1 MEQLLQQ
8 LNLCHDLIEVKG
20 EKGKINWLNRFCA
33 TFLKFASEFKIYLP
47 DVAPK
52 YTMESSTDL
61 HVETIFLCLTQVV
74 TCITHL
80 ERIINIEE
88 ATTSSYLMT
97 RQHFVDR
104 ILWCIRRLFASL
116 SQLIEDDSKLALED
130 LTFVELMDLALDQ
143 LESHKE
149 EMKPNGTYSVLP
161 VEANEKKDDYEL
173 CELANHIVRHAL
185 AFANVALEPDK
196 RALTTL
202 CETLLSECMA
212 FSENVEDQTP
222 EERKLEALSLERALY
237 SLEGLLN
244 EALLRLVFVCLLDV
258 EDTSVKRL
266 KQILA
271 ECNDN
276 STVDQLINDFD
287 IKMDR
292 IQQIGV
298 FAIAFSQDV
307 KTKTIVRSCLASLES
322 LDACIV
328 PAFQLQRSATST
340 ALHHANTLEHHF
352 NEELQ
357 IFWNVLHEIIDS
369 QSLVNNYLDMLV
381 QKIHGATNEE
391 HQKVVQMANVLLKHF
406 GLAVNYEALDEVG
419 KRLHNDFQLIL
430 RECKAILKHPIA
442 IDPKRIMK
450 RFKILYSIL
459 AKLRDVLGKSKNTE
473 VFNGSCLESNLF
485 ASKRQR
491 SFFKPHR
498 SRQQNVT
505 TTFNSANND
514 SELLS
519 FQLTEILRIG

>member
-8 LNLCHDLIEVKG
+8 LNLCNELIEVKG
-20 EKGKINWLNRFCA
+20 EKGNIKWLNRFCA

-47 DVAPK
+47 EVAPK
-52 YTMESSTDL
+52 YTTESSTDL

-116 SQLIEDDSKLALED
+116 NELMEDETTLDLED

-143 LESHKE
+143 LESHRE
-149 EMKPNGTYSVLP
+149 EMKPNGTYSILP
-161 VEANEKKDDYEL
+161 VEANEKKDNYEL
-173 CELANHIVRHAL
+173 SELASHIVRHAL

-202 CETLLSECMA
+202 CETLLSECKA
-212 FSENVEDQTP
+212 FRENVEDQTP
-222 EERKLEALSLERALY
+222 EERKLEALNLERALY

-244 EALLRLVFVCLLDV
+244 EALLRLVCLLDV
-258 EDTSVKRL
+258 EETSVKKL
-266 KQILA
+266 KQILG

-276 STVDQLINDFD
+276 STVDQLICDFD

-328 PAFQLQRSATST
+328 PAFKLQRSATST
-340 ALHHANTLEHHF
+340 TLHHANILEHHF
-352 NEELQ
+352 NEELR

-381 QKIHGATNEE
+381 QKIHGATTKE
-391 HQKVVQMANVLLKHF
+391 HHKVVQMANVLLEHF
-406 GLAVNYEALDEVG
+406 GLAVNYDALDEVG
-419 KRLHNDFQLIL
+419 KRLYNDFQLIL

-442 IDPKRIMK
+442 IDPKRILK

-459 AKLRDVLGKSKNTE
+459 AKLRDVLGKSKDTE
-473 VFNGSCLESNLF
+473 VFNGSCLESNQS

-491 SFFKPHR
+491 SFFKPHQ

-505 TTFNSANND
+505 TTLNSANND